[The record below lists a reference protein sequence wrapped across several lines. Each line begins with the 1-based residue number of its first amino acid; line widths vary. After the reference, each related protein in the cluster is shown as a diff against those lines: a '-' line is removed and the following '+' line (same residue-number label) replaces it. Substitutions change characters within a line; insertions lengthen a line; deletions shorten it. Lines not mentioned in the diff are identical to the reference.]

1 MTSATVI
8 GQRRKDANKAPYL
21 FGSRDSTSV
30 AEEASQLGKRYQI
43 RALGPSFIV
52 LTVPPLDTFRFA
64 FDGASGR
71 NSCLP

>member
-1 MTSATVI
+1 MQIKRHICLGHVTLPQWLRKLASWESDTS
-8 GQRRKDANKAPYL
+8 
-21 FGSRDSTSV
+21 
-30 AEEASQLGKRYQI
+30 QI
-43 RALGPSFIV
+43 RALGPSLTV

>member
-1 MTSATVI
+1 MTSASVI

-43 RALGPSFIV
+43 RALGPSLTV
-52 LTVPPLDTFRFA
+52 LTVPLLDTFCFA
-64 FDGASGR
+64 FDGASSR